1 MKRKVKFLF
10 VAALFAWGVLTV
22 GSGTVQAAET
32 ITLKAV
38 TAWPKPATDN
48 QAFFIFAD
56 LVEQMVAK
64 KAPGELKIQY
74 IGGPEAVKTM
84 DQVQAAQ
91 RGMIDM
97 VFTTNAYY
105 LSVLPEVD
113 SIKLSA
119 LNPMEERA
127 GGALAYLNN
136 LHEQRLGLRYHARLG
151 LDLKFH
157 LYMTKAIKS
166 ADLKGL
172 NIRVSANQLQAIKAL
187 GANPIVIPPTEVYA
201 ALERHVVDGYCWPS
215 VGIRD
220 WGWDKVT
227 KYMVHPGFFN
237 VPNPV
242 LINLKTWNNLSKKLQ
257 DILND
262 AAVEGEKK
270 AVAHFDDLLKKERPI
285 LQKGG
290 IDVIELSPSE
300 KEKFLKVAYD
310 SAWKEILDR
319 SPQTVPKLKEL
330 LTTKR

>member
-1 MKRKVKFLF
+1 MRRTLMFLSVAVLLTFVVLCMGGEPVK
-10 VAALFAWGVLTV
+10 
-22 GSGTVQAAET
+22 AET
-32 ITLKAV
+32 VTLKAV
-38 TAWPKPATDN
+38 TAWPKTATDN
-48 QAFFIFAD
+48 QAFFIFTD
-56 LVEQMVAK
+56 LIEQMVAQ

-74 IGGPEAVKTM
+74 VGGPEAVKTM

-113 SIKLSA
+113 TLKLSPFS
-119 LNPMEERA
+119 PMEERA
-127 GGALAYLNN
+127 SGAWAYLNS
-136 LHEQRLGLRYHARLG
+136 LHEQKIGLRYHARLG

-215 VGIRD
+215 VGTRD

-227 KYMVHPGFFN
+227 KYMVSPGFFN

-242 LINLKTWNNLSKKLQ
+242 LINLKTWNSLPKKLQ

-262 AAVEGEKK
+262 AAIEGEKK
-270 AVAHFDDLLKKERPI
+270 AVARFEDLLKKELPI
-285 LQKGG
+285 LRGGG
-290 IDVIELSPSE
+290 IEVIELSPPE
-300 KEKFLKVAYD
+300 KEKFLTVAYD
-310 SAWKEILDR
+310 EGWKDVLGKC
-319 SPQTVPKLKEL
+319 PATGPKLKEL
-330 LTTKR
+330 LTKKR

>member
-1 MKRKVKFLF
+1 MQKRFMFLS
-10 VAALFAWGVLTV
+10 VSVLLTLAVLGVLGEPV
-22 GSGTVQAAET
+22 RAET

-38 TAWPKPATDN
+38 TAWPKTATDN
-48 QAFFIFAD
+48 QAFFIFTD
-56 LVEQMVAK
+56 LVEQMVAQ

-74 IGGPEAVKTM
+74 VGGPEAVKTM

-113 SIKLSA
+113 TLKLST
-119 LNPMEERA
+119 LTPMEERTS
-127 GGALAYLNN
+127 GAWAYLNG
-136 LHEQRLGLRYHARLG
+136 LHEQKIGLRYHARLG

-215 VGIRD
+215 VGTRD

-227 KYMVHPGFFN
+227 KYMVSPGFFN

-242 LINLKTWNNLSKKLQ
+242 IMNLKTWNNLPKKLQ

-262 AAVEGEKK
+262 AAIEGEKR
-270 AVAHFDDLLKKERPI
+270 AVARFDDLLKKELPI
-285 LQKGG
+285 LRGEG
-290 IDVIELSPSE
+290 IEVIELSPSE

-310 SAWKEILDR
+310 EGWKDVLEKC
-319 SPQTVPKLKEL
+319 PATGPKLREL
-330 LTTKR
+330 LTKKK

>member
-1 MKRKVKFLF
+1 MRRRLTFLV
-10 VAALFAWGVLTV
+10 VAALVTWVVL
-22 GSGTVQAAET
+22 GLASGPVQASET

-38 TAWPKPATDN
+38 TAWPKTATDN
-48 QAFFIFAD
+48 QAFFIFTD

-64 KAPGELKIQY
+64 KAPGELKIHY

-113 SIKLSA
+113 SLKLSV
-119 LNPMEERA
+119 LTPMEERTS
-127 GGALAYLNN
+127 GAWAYLNT
-136 LHEQRLGLRYHARLG
+136 LHEQRIGLRYHARLG

-157 LYMTKAIKS
+157 LYTTKPIKS

-220 WGWDKVT
+220 WGWNKVT
-227 KYMVHPGFFN
+227 KYVVDPGFFN

-242 LINLKTWNNLSKKLQ
+242 LINLKTWNNLPKKLQ
-257 DILND
+257 DILNE

-285 LQKGG
+285 LQKEG
-290 IDVIELSPSE
+290 IDVIVLSPAE

-310 SAWKEILDR
+310 EAWREISAR
-319 SPQTVPKLKEL
+319 SPQTAPKLKEL

>member
-1 MKRKVKFLF
+1 MGKRLTILF
-10 VAALFAWGVLTV
+10 FAALFTFAVLSMV
-22 GSGTVQAAET
+22 SGPVKAAET

-38 TAWPKPATDN
+38 TAWPKTATDN
-48 QAFFIFAD
+48 QAFFIFTD

-64 KAPGELKIQY
+64 RAPGELKIQY

-84 DQVQAAQ
+84 DQVQATQ
-91 RGMIDM
+91 RGMVDM

-113 SIKLSA
+113 TLKLST
-119 LNPMEERA
+119 LSPMGERA
-127 GGALAYLNN
+127 SGGWAYLNS
-136 LHEQRLGLRYHARLG
+136 LHEQRLGLRYQARLG

-157 LYMTKAIKS
+157 LYTSKPIKS

-227 KYMVHPGFFN
+227 KYAVDPGFFN

-242 LINLKTWNNLSKKLQ
+242 LINLKTWNSLSKKLQ
-257 DILND
+257 DILNE

-270 AVAHFDDLLKKERPI
+270 AVAHFADLAKKERPI
-285 LQKGG
+285 LQKEG
-290 IDVIELSPSE
+290 IEVIELLPAE
-300 KEKFLKVAYD
+300 REKFLKVAYD
-310 SAWKEILDR
+310 EAWKEVLEK
-319 SPQTVPKLKEL
+319 SPETGAKLKEL
-330 LTTKR
+330 LTKKK

>member
-1 MKRKVKFLF
+1 
-10 VAALFAWGVLTV
+10 
-22 GSGTVQAAET
+22 
-32 ITLKAV
+32 
-38 TAWPKPATDN
+38 
-48 QAFFIFAD
+48 
-56 LVEQMVAK
+56 
-64 KAPGELKIQY
+64 
-74 IGGPEAVKTM
+74 M

-113 SIKLSA
+113 SLKLSV
-119 LNPMEERA
+119 LTPMEERTS
-127 GGALAYLNN
+127 GAWAYLNT
-136 LHEQRLGLRYHARLG
+136 LHEQRIGLRYHARLG

-157 LYMTKAIKS
+157 LYTTKPIKS

-220 WGWDKVT
+220 WGWNKVT
-227 KYMVHPGFFN
+227 KYVVDPGFFN

-242 LINLKTWNNLSKKLQ
+242 LINLKTWNSLPKKLQ
-257 DILND
+257 DILNE

-270 AVAHFDDLLKKERPI
+270 AVALFDDLLKKERPI
-285 LQKGG
+285 LQKEG
-290 IDVIELSPSE
+290 IDVIVLLPAE

-310 SAWKEILDR
+310 EAWKEILDR